1 MGSARRSQ
9 GGEVDGRGEVLA
21 FAVLAGVIF
30 GRLVYDGGGL
40 SEQSVVAL
48 VKGDGLRDHGSG
60 KLLGAGLTGGLEISG
75 VALGSD
81 RELLRTKHKKSFL
94 VSYEIPQLEIILTG

>member
-1 MGSARRSQ
+1 VGSARRSQ

-81 RELLRTKHKKSFL
+81 GELLRTKHKKSFL